1 MNNLLEKT
9 GQTKINNTTKNNI
22 IKYIINNL
30 FKNSDI
36 YQDSHPNKTL
46 SDIENI
52 LNELGDNN
60 ENNK

>member
-1 MNNLLEKT
+1 MNNLLEQA
-9 GQTKINNTTKNNI
+9 GQTAINNNTKNSI
-22 IKYIINNL
+22 IEYITNNL

-60 ENNK
+60 ENN